1 MRRSSFADADQW
13 RKATHIPKPKKKKQ
27 NKNIRYDEMG
37 NKKGKLYVD
46 RQNLKNVPS
55 RKRKLISKGVKAE
68 RLVEKKENEFGV

>member
-1 MRRSSFADADQW
+1 
-13 RKATHIPKPKKKKQ
+13 
-27 NKNIRYDEMG
+27 MG

-68 RLVEKKENEFGV
+68 RLVEKKENEFGVW